1 MKDNITLSQQQLE
14 GIVGSA
20 VKSALGTTSKAE
32 FDGTLA
38 SRVDT
43 NRALR
48 ASKFNRDLASGKN
61 MVRVQI
67 PIVYRQY
74 IGKTVTVSVNGNTV
88 KIPVD
93 GKFYDVSEA
102 HNHQLQKKLNG
113 VERNI
118 QRNLQQA
125 PNTFGETGDWA
136 PAMI

>member
-1 MKDNITLSQQQLE
+1 MSIDNIL
-14 GIVGSA
+14 
-20 VKSALGTTSKAE
+20 
-32 FDGTLA
+32 
-38 SRVDT
+38 
-43 NRALR
+43 
-48 ASKFNRDLASGKN
+48 
-61 MVRVQI
+61 
-67 PIVYRQY
+67 
-74 IGKTVTVSVNGNTV
+74 GKTVTVSVNGNTV

-136 PAMI
+136 PAMFKNIRVGVITLPYLFIEVKYDKKKN